1 MVNCSVVKKLM
12 VLGKWPYLMVFGQM
26 TFSLGCLPAASQ
38 LASARHLPKPLKIT
52 FALSSINCYEVKT
65 PKIVNGKR
73 ANVFICLSSI
83 NRPYSLHSMIC
94 TTDIPRAHLSCCVT
108 VTHSPGSEPWR
119 ASIIYKTKIVQWYM
133 SFLIFSSRVMIN
145 FLSGWT
151 FHTA

>member
-1 MVNCSVVKKLM
+1 MPKMVNCSVVKKLM

-83 NRPYSLHSMIC
+83 NRPNLAAWLVQCKKGCPKQDISGAIFFRIVIVNNLFKRLTNYYIYSTIS
-94 TTDIPRAHLSCCVT
+94 SC
-108 VTHSPGSEPWR
+108 
-119 ASIIYKTKIVQWYM
+119 
-133 SFLIFSSRVMIN
+133 SSV
-145 FLSGWT
+145 WK
-151 FHTA
+151 